1 MLLGNFCT
9 RRKLSHPPKSGCGIK
24 MVLWYLKHN
33 FQNQDT
39 AYKWYFDIWSSHNTS
54 SKIRIQHKNGVLK
67 FEAITIQFSYKNGI
81 LIFEATTIQYPK
93 SHCVIKMVFCYLK
106 QRQYDFQNQD
116 AVWKWYF
123 SIWNSYSTISK
134 IGCSIKMVFF
144 YLKQL
149 FNSTILRRFL
159 F

>member
-9 RRKLSHPPKSGCGIK
+9 HRKLSHLPKSGCGIK

-39 AYKWYFDIWSSHNTS
+39 AYKWYFDIWSSYNTS
-54 SKIRIQHKNGVLK
+54 SKIKIQHKNGVLK

-93 SHCVIKMVFCYLK
+93 SHCFIKMVFCYLK
-106 QRQYDFQNQD
+106 QRQYNFQNRMQYENGIFLFETVTIQFPTSD
-116 AVWKWYF
+116 AASKWYF
-123 SIWNSYSTISK
+123 SI
-134 IGCSIKMVFF
+134 
-144 YLKQL
+144 
-149 FNSTILRRFL
+149 
-159 F
+159 